1 MTSKNNLEKLAWEES
16 PAGSIQLKAKKI
28 FNKREVQ
35 KKITEQDV
43 KWLDINS
50 AKQMSADKDLVIEFE
65 AKEEELKK
73 QHDALK
79 EEFKQKWD
87 AMMIS
92 FYQERLDYLLSIE
105 QRE

>member
-1 MTSKNNLEKLAWEES
+1 MTSKNNLEKILWEES
-16 PAGSIQLKAKKI
+16 PAGQIQLKAKKI

-35 KKITEQDV
+35 KKVTEQDV

-65 AKEEELKK
+65 AKEAELKK
-73 QHDALK
+73 QHDAIK
-79 EEFKQKWD
+79 EDFKQKWD

-105 QRE
+105 NRE

>member
-16 PAGSIQLKAKKI
+16 PAGSVQLKAKKI

-35 KKITEQDV
+35 KKIVESDV

-65 AKEEELKK
+65 AKEAELKK
-73 QHDALK
+73 QHEAIKD
-79 EEFKQKWD
+79 EFKQKWD

-105 QRE
+105 QRD